1 MFVLYVLFMLYF
13 VLPFASGYAVRRI
26 IKTGMVPHFYSKAL
40 TSIRKASSLAWLAF
54 IIIATMSLSI
64 VLGIG
69 AVLAPW
75 EPPLWALNG
84 TVLLVFICTGAMSY
98 LRFRDLIVQTAAHRL
113 AKLFYAIL
121 ILAVVWV
128 SNIYADATILDYT
141 KINPSDIYSAKAGVL
156 AVTTLMI
163 WIMVISAASLI
174 HYIVHLLYIA
184 SAAST
189 YNKFNIAILEPG
201 LRSRPNP
208 ALHNNFINFSFAAGL
223 ALCSIG
229 PLGSLAATSQD
240 PSFEP
245 FLRKLIVF
253 ASFHMGQSPCA
264 GTQPEGTRLAQ
275 LGYDRIAIATQ
286 DKDKGYVF
294 EIRKCAKAD
303 VSKEGAKPKVD
314 VSLPSRQYAL

>member
-13 VLPFASGYAVRRI
+13 ALPFASGYAVHRI
-26 IKTGMVPHFYSKAL
+26 IKAGMVPHFYSKAL
-40 TSIRKASSLAWLAF
+40 TRIKKASFLAWLAF
-54 IIIATMSLSI
+54 IITTTLSLSI

-75 EPPLWALNG
+75 ETPLWALNS

-98 LRFRDLIVQTAAHRL
+98 LRFRDLIVRTAAHRL
-113 AKLFYAIL
+113 VKLFYGLL

-156 AVTTLMI
+156 AVTTLMM
-163 WIMVISAASLI
+163 WVMVISAASLI
-174 HYIVHLLYIA
+174 PYIVHLFYIA
-184 SAAST
+184 SAASK

-201 LRSRPNP
+201 LRSKPNP

-223 ALCSIG
+223 ALCSTG
-229 PLGSLAATSQD
+229 PISSLAATSKD

-264 GTQPEGTRLAQ
+264 GTQPDGTRLAQ
-275 LGYDRIAIATQ
+275 LGYDRIAIATP

-294 EIRKCAKAD
+294 EVRKCTKTEAAK
-303 VSKEGAKPKVD
+303 EEAKPKVG
-314 VSLPSRQYAL
+314 VSLPSGQYAL